1 MKPSYYLGRFLQLAA
16 LIVMPSAIF
25 AGEFLHSEK
34 IALTL
39 FLGSGFIFLIGWILA
54 KN

>member
-1 MKPSYYLGRFLQLAA
+1 MKPLYYLGRLLQLTA
-16 LIVMPSAIF
+16 LIVMPSSIF

-34 IALTL
+34 IALSL
-39 FLGSGFIFLIGWILA
+39 FIGSGFVFYAGWVLA

>member
-1 MKPSYYLGRFLQLAA
+1 MKPLYYLGRLFQLIA
-16 LIVMPSAIF
+16 LITMPSSIF

-34 IALTL
+34 IALSIFIGSAFVFL
-39 FLGSGFIFLIGWILA
+39 FGWLLA